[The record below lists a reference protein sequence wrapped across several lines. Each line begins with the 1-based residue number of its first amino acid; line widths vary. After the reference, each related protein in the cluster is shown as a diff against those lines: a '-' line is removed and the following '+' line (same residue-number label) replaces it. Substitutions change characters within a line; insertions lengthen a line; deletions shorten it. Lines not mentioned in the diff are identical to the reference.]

1 VASTMICG
9 ATAHSSHRGLLITG
23 GSRGIGAAT
32 ARLAATR
39 GWDVA
44 INFHSDAVAAQAV
57 ADEVQRAGRRALLL
71 QADVADEAEVMAMF
85 AESTRLGPAGG
96 LVNNAGVVDVQA
108 AWTR

>member
-1 VASTMICG
+1 MLPTQDKPM
-9 ATAHSSHRGLLITG
+9 HRTLLITG

-71 QADVADEAEVMAMF
+71 QADVGAESEAKAMF
-85 AESTRLGPAGG
+85 AELDRAWGPGHLAPWSTTP
-96 LVNNAGVVDVQA
+96 VWWTSPA
-108 AWTR
+108 AWTK